1 MIGPIVLLA
10 SGIVFIAS
18 VATGN
23 VTLVC
28 SQLSSIITGAVILA
42 VGVYLYWRYRRRR
55 ASGDPPP
62 KQSATSAWNQ
72 SATFAYLL
80 IGIGLYSIIRSVF
93 MYSTTASCSETF
105 IVIQGVV
112 LTGLGILALWGWSD
126 QRKGQS
132 HNS

>member
-1 MIGPIVLLA
+1 MIGPIVLFA
-10 SGIVFIAS
+10 SGIVFIVG

-23 VTLVC
+23 VRLVC
-28 SQLSSIITGAVILA
+28 SQPSSIITGAVIFA
-42 VGVYLYWRYRRRR
+42 VGVYLYWRSRRRR
-55 ASGDPPP
+55 VSGNPPP

-80 IGIGLYSIIRSVF
+80 IGIGIYSIVRSVF
-93 MYSTTASCSETF
+93 MYSTTASCSESF

-126 QRKGQS
+126 QRKGQRHKS
-132 HNS
+132 